1 MQHQLSA
8 HKTLSRYIAF
18 TGKEI
23 LEIGGS
29 QSCESAYPFLSDGA
43 SRAVVTGLDH
53 IYHEKVDSDHD
64 LVVMRADALNL
75 DSIFAPCSFDVV
87 YGLSIVEHI
96 VNPDRFL
103 SQVHAVL
110 KPGGVAYFE
119 GNPIWSSP
127 KGHHLWVATWGGAY
141 QHKATS
147 NYLFSEFQGEIS
159 TNPLPD
165 WSHLLMT
172 PDEMGTYLTELSLP
186 LRDVDCILEW
196 VFHNEELNRLDMSS
210 IARGY
215 SSSPLNVLEAN
226 TLRVEV
232 PALTLEALRAKCGG
246 GVDYG
251 VYGVSYVLTKSLS

>member
-127 KGHHLWVATWGGAY
+127 KGHHLWVATWGG
-141 QHKATS
+141 
-147 NYLFSEFQGEIS
+147 
-159 TNPLPD
+159 
-165 WSHLLMT
+165 
-172 PDEMGTYLTELSLP
+172 
-186 LRDVDCILEW
+186 
-196 VFHNEELNRLDMSS
+196 
-210 IARGY
+210 
-215 SSSPLNVLEAN
+215 
-226 TLRVEV
+226 
-232 PALTLEALRAKCGG
+232 
-246 GVDYG
+246 
-251 VYGVSYVLTKSLS
+251 SLSTQGNFKLSVQRVPGRNIYQPIA